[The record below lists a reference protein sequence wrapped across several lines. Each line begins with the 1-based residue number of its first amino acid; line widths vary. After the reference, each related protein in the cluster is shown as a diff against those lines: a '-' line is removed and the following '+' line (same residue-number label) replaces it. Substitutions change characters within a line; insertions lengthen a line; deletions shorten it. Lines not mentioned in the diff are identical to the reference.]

1 MAREMPTPSE
11 LKKSLLAQGFE
22 IYRTSPDQIALADR
36 VRDNLLMDAGVSVRI
51 AELAVRLVLRAQA
64 GDFPGEGAEQL
75 YERVRGLGVAATE
88 RGYREVGCGA
98 VPVQD
103 PGDRS
108 RTLDTW
114 YEVTLER
121 SVPSED
127 ELADELRYALGVEK
141 TVQRR

>member
-1 MAREMPTPSE
+1 MPTPSE

-36 VRDNLLMDAGVSVRI
+36 VRDNLLMDAGVSVRV
-51 AELAVRLVLRAQA
+51 AELAVRVVLRAQA

-75 YERVRGLGVAATE
+75 YERVRTLAQAPVE
-88 RGYREVGCGA
+88 HGYREIGCNE
-98 VPVQD
+98 VPVPD

-108 RTLDTW
+108 KTLDVW

-121 SVPSED
+121 TLGSD
-127 ELADELRYALGVEK
+127 TELAAELRYALSVEK
-141 TVQRR
+141 TVPRR

>member
-1 MAREMPTPSE
+1 MPTPSE

-36 VRDNLLMDAGVSVRI
+36 VRDNLLMDAGVSVRL

-64 GDFPGEGAEQL
+64 GDFPGEAAEQI
-75 YERVRGLGVAATE
+75 YERVRGLAVAAME
-88 RGYREVGCGA
+88 RGYREIGCHE
-98 VPVQD
+98 VPVPD

-108 RTLDTW
+108 KTLDIW

-121 SVPSED
+121 ALPREED
-127 ELADELRYALGVEK
+127 LVSELRYALGLEK
-141 TVQRR
+141 TVARR

>member
-1 MAREMPTPSE
+1 MPTPSE

-22 IYRTSPDQIALADR
+22 IYRTSSDQISLADR
-36 VRDNLLMDAGVSVRI
+36 VRDNLLMDAGVSVRVTD
-51 AELAVRLVLRAQA
+51 LAVRLVLRAQA
-64 GDFPGEGAEQL
+64 GDFPGEAAEQL
-75 YERVRGLGVAATE
+75 YERARGLATDATE

-98 VPVQD
+98 VPVPD

-121 SVPSED
+121 TVPSEE
-127 ELADELRYALGVEK
+127 ELGAELRYALGVEK
-141 TVQRR
+141 TVPRR